1 MNTKN
6 VRISALFVLVS
17 ACAFAQEKENV
28 ASKQE
33 LEEVVVSDSKFA
45 LPKEKSGKV
54 ITKITAEELKNKPG
68 QSIAA
73 ILNTVAGVE
82 INGNQSAA
90 GKNLGYYIRGGKN
103 SQVLILIDGIPVN
116 DASGISMEYDLRLLP
131 AEQVESIEIMKGAA
145 STLYGTGAATGV
157 INIRLKKAA
166 KKALVG
172 NGYFNLGTNTTATN
186 QNQKTAD
193 FNQGFSINGSS
204 NKLTYFAALNS
215 TETKGISQIAPPNST
230 IHYEED
236 PFSRLNYLAKIG
248 YKATNQ
254 LTLDFFGNY
263 DKIKNDYDGGFDNTG
278 TSDTNLN
285 KTSSKQFRLGF
296 SPKYKYEKG
305 EFVLNSSFNKLVRSY
320 DELDTYSNSVGFS
333 QYESR
338 SVNVDGFNKYEVSP
352 SFFLVSGVQYQF
364 HDANSVTPYG
374 SSAKEGTKFNMVD
387 PYITGV
393 YSSSFGFNLNAGAR
407 WNSHSAYGN
416 QLVYNF
422 NPSFDFKSLPLKI
435 ISSYSTAFVTPSLYQ
450 LYSQYGNAQL
460 TPEKN
465 STIEAGFETQ
475 LCNKKLKW
483 NIVGFYREQTN
494 FIGFYFNPV
503 TYDSN
508 YINIDGLNNA
518 KGIETQLSWTLSNTI
533 KWNSNYT
540 YTQVDEALSRLIPK
554 HKINSAMDVKL
565 TERFFWNVNY
575 QYVDARKDAFF
586 DGNTYATTQ
595 VKLGSYQLVNTL
607 TRYEII
613 KNKLTLFGSVNNI
626 FNVDFVENIGY
637 SALGRNYK
645 LGLTINL

>member
-172 NGYFNLGTNTTATN
+172 NGYFNLGTNATATN
-186 QNQKTAD
+186 QNQKSAD

-416 QLVYNF
+416 QLVYNL

-465 STIEAGFETQ
+465 STIEAGFETK

-483 NIVGFYREQTN
+483 NVVGFYREQTN

-508 YINIDGLNNA
+508 YINIDGLNKA

>member
-172 NGYFNLGTNTTATN
+172 NGYFNLGTNATATN
-186 QNQKTAD
+186 QNQKAAD

-416 QLVYNF
+416 QLVYNL

-465 STIEAGFETQ
+465 STIEAGFETK

-483 NIVGFYREQTN
+483 NVVGFYREQTN

-508 YINIDGLNNA
+508 YINIDGLNKA

-613 KNKLTLFGSVNNI
+613 KNKLTIFGSVNNI

>member
-166 KKALVG
+166 KKALVA
-172 NGYFNLGTNTTATN
+172 NGYFNLGTNATATN
-186 QNQKTAD
+186 QNQKAAD

-374 SSAKEGTKFNMVD
+374 SSAKERTKFNMVD

-393 YSSSFGFNLNAGAR
+393 YSSSFGFNLNAGVR

-416 QLVYNF
+416 QLVYNL

-450 LYSQYGNAQL
+450 LYSQYGNARL

-465 STIEAGFETQ
+465 STIELGFETQ
-475 LCNKKLKW
+475 LCNKELKW
-483 NIVGFYREQTN
+483 NVVGFYREQTN

-508 YINIDGLNNA
+508 YINIDGLNKA

-533 KWNSNYT
+533 KWNLNYT

-565 TERFFWNVNY
+565 TERFFWNLNY

>member
-1 MNTKN
+1 MNKKN
-6 VRISALFVLVS
+6 VRISALFVLLS
-17 ACAFAQEKENV
+17 ACALAQEKENV

-172 NGYFNLGTNTTATN
+172 NGYFNMGTNATATS
-186 QNQKTAD
+186 QNQKAAD

-215 TETKGISQIAPPNST
+215 TETKGISQIAPPNSS
-230 IHYEED
+230 INYEED
-236 PFSRLNYLAKIG
+236 PFSRLNYLAKIS
-248 YKATNQ
+248 YRATNQ

-320 DELDTYSNSVGFS
+320 NELDTYSNSVGFS

-364 HDANSVTPYG
+364 HDANSLTPYG
-374 SSAKEGTKFNMVD
+374 NIAKENTKFNMID

-393 YSSSFGFNLNAGAR
+393 FSSSFGFNLNVGAR

-416 QLVYNF
+416 QLVYNL

-483 NIVGFYREQTN
+483 NVVGFYREQTN

-508 YINIDGLNNA
+508 YINIDGLNKA
-518 KGIETQLSWTLSNTI
+518 KGIETQVALTLSDNI
-533 KWNSNYT
+533 KWYSNYT
-540 YTQVDEALSRLIPK
+540 YTQVDEALNRLIPK
-554 HKINSAMDVKL
+554 HKINSSVDYKVS
-565 TERFFWNVNY
+565 ESFFWNVNY
-575 QYVDARKDAFF
+575 QYIDARKDAFF

-595 VKLGSYQLVNTL
+595 VKLSSYQLLNTL

>member
-17 ACAFAQEKENV
+17 ACAFAQEKGTI
-28 ASKQE
+28 ASQQE

-45 LPKEKSGKV
+45 LLKEKSGKV
-54 ITKITAEELKNKPG
+54 IAKITAEELKNKPG

-157 INIRLKKAA
+157 INIRLKKAV
-166 KKALVG
+166 KKALVA
-172 NGYFNLGTNTTATN
+172 NGYFNLGTNATATN
-186 QNQKTAD
+186 QNQKAAD

-204 NKLTYFAALNS
+204 NKLSYFAALNS

-248 YKATNQ
+248 YRVTNQ

-263 DKIKNDYDGGFDNTG
+263 DKITNDYDGGFDNTG

-387 PYITGV
+387 PYIIGV

-416 QLVYNF
+416 QLVYNV

-450 LYSQYGNAQL
+450 LYSQYGNSKL

-465 STIEAGFETQ
+465 STAEIGFETQ
-475 LCNKKLKW
+475 LCNKKLNW
-483 NIVGFYREQTN
+483 NVVGFYREQTN

-508 YINIDGLNNA
+508 YINIDGLNKA

-540 YTQVDEALSRLIPK
+540 YTQVDEALNRLIPK
-554 HKINSAMDVKL
+554 HKINSAMDLKL
-565 TERFFWNVNY
+565 TKRFFWNVNY

-595 VKLGSYQLVNTL
+595 VKLGSYQLFNTL
-607 TRYEII
+607 ARYEII
-613 KNKLTLFGSVNNI
+613 KNKLTLFASVNNI
-626 FNVDFVENIGY
+626 FNVDFLENIGY

-645 LGLTINL
+645 LGLIINL

>member
-172 NGYFNLGTNTTATN
+172 NGYFNLGTNATATN
-186 QNQKTAD
+186 QNQKAAD

-393 YSSSFGFNLNAGAR
+393 YSSSFGFNLNVGAR

-416 QLVYNF
+416 QLVYNL

-483 NIVGFYREQTN
+483 NVVGFYREQTN

-508 YINIDGLNNA
+508 YINIDGLNKA

-533 KWNSNYT
+533 KWNLNYT

-613 KNKLTLFGSVNNI
+613 KNKLTIFGSVNNI

>member
-1 MNTKN
+1 MNKKN
-6 VRISALFVLVS
+6 VRISAFFALLS
-17 ACAFAQEKENV
+17 ACAFAQEKESV
-28 ASKQE
+28 ASKQV

-45 LPKEKSGKV
+45 LAKEKSGKV
-54 ITKITAEELKNKPG
+54 ITKITAEELKNKSG
-68 QSIAA
+68 QSVAA

-82 INGNQSAA
+82 INGNQSAS

-131 AEQVESIEIMKGAA
+131 TEQVESIEIMKGAA

-157 INIRLKKAA
+157 INIRLKRAT

-172 NGYFNLGTNTTATN
+172 NGYFSVGTNTTATN
-186 QNQKTAD
+186 QNQKASD
-193 FNQGFSINGSS
+193 FNQGFSVNGSS

-215 TETKGISQIAPPNST
+215 TETKGISQIAPPNSNVS
-230 IHYEED
+230 YEDD

-248 YKATNQ
+248 YKVTNK
-254 LTLDFFGNY
+254 LKLEFFGNY
-263 DKIKNDYDGGFDNTG
+263 DQIKNDYDGVFDNTG
-278 TSDTNLN
+278 TSDTDLN

-296 SPKYKYEKG
+296 SPKFKYDKG

-320 DELDTYSNSVGFS
+320 DELDTYSNSVGFA

-374 SSAKEGTKFNMVD
+374 NIAKENTKFNMID
-387 PYITGV
+387 PYVTGV
-393 YSSSFGFNLNAGAR
+393 YTSKMGFNLNAGAR
-407 WNSHSAYGN
+407 WNSHSTYGN
-416 QLVYNF
+416 QLVYNI
-422 NPSFDFKSLPLKI
+422 NPSFDFQSLPFKI

-450 LYSQYGNAQL
+450 LYSQYGNSKL

-465 STIEAGFETQ
+465 STAEVGFETQ
-475 LCNKKLKW
+475 LCYKKLKW
-483 NIVGFYREQTN
+483 NVVGFYREQTN
-494 FIGFYFNPV
+494 FIGFYYNPT
-503 TYDSN
+503 TYASN
-508 YINIDGLNNA
+508 YVNIDGLNKA
-518 KGIETQLSWTLSNTI
+518 KGIETEIQLALSDRA

-540 YTQVDEALSRLIPK
+540 FTQVDEALNRLIPK
-554 HKINSAMDVKL
+554 HKINSSLDYKVS
-565 TERFFWNVNY
+565 ESFFCKVNY
-575 QYVDARKDAFF
+575 QYTDARKDAFF

-595 VKLGSYQLVNTL
+595 VKLGSYQILNTL
-607 TRYEII
+607 ARYEII
-613 KNKLTLFGSVNNI
+613 KNKLSVFGSINNI
-626 FNVDFVENIGY
+626 FNVDFIENIGY

>member
-1 MNTKN
+1 MNKKN
-6 VRISALFVLVS
+6 VRISALFVLVV
-17 ACAFAQEKENV
+17 ACAFAQDKEKI

-45 LPKEKSGKV
+45 LAKEKSGKV
-54 ITKITAEELKNKPG
+54 ITKITAEELKNRLG

-157 INIRLKKAA
+157 INIKLKKSG
-166 KKALVG
+166 KKTLSG
-172 NGYFNLGTNTTATN
+172 NGYFSVGTNATATQ
-186 QNQKTAD
+186 QNQKASD
-193 FNQGFSINGSS
+193 FNQGFSVNGRAT
-204 NKLTYFAALNS
+204 KLSYFAAFNS
-215 TETKGISQIAPPNST
+215 TEIKGISQIAPPNS
-230 IHYEED
+230 IVYYEED
-236 PFSRLNYLAKIG
+236 PFSRLNYLAKVG
-248 YKATNQ
+248 YVVTDKLA
-254 LTLDFFGNY
+254 LDFFGNY
-263 DKIKNDYDGGFDNTG
+263 DQIKNAYDGGFDNTG

-285 KTSSKQFRLGF
+285 TTSSKQFRLGF
-296 SPKYKYEKG
+296 STKFKYDKG

-320 DELDTYSNSVGFS
+320 DELDTYSNSVGFA

-338 SVNVDGFNKYEVSP
+338 SVNVDGFNKYEVAP

-374 SSAKEGTKFNMVD
+374 NIAKENTKFNMID

-393 YSSSFGFNLNAGAR
+393 FTSNMGFNLNAGAR

-416 QLVYNF
+416 QLVYNI
-422 NPSFDFKSLPLKI
+422 NPSFDFQSFPLKI

-450 LYSQYGNAQL
+450 LYSQYGNSKL

-465 STIEAGFETQ
+465 STAEVGFETQ
-475 LCNKKLKW
+475 LGNKKIRW

-494 FIGFYFNPV
+494 FIGFYYNPT
-503 TYDSN
+503 TYASN
-508 YINIDGLNNA
+508 YVNIDGLNKA
-518 KGIETQLSWTLSNTI
+518 KGIETEVKCTLSDKV
-533 KWNSNYT
+533 KWSSNYT
-540 YTQVDEALSRLIPK
+540 FTQVDEALNRLIPK
-554 HKINSAMDVKL
+554 HKINSSLDYKISDSC
-565 TERFFWNVNY
+565 FWNVNY
-575 QYVDARKDAFF
+575 QFIDARKDAFF

-595 VKLGSYQLVNTL
+595 VKLGSYQVVNTL
-607 TRYEII
+607 VRYEIS
-613 KNKLTLFGSVNNI
+613 KNKLSVFGSVQNI

-637 SALGRNYK
+637 STMGRNFK
-645 LGLTINL
+645 VGLTINL

>member
-172 NGYFNLGTNTTATN
+172 NGYFNLGTNATATN
-186 QNQKTAD
+186 QNQKAAD

-416 QLVYNF
+416 QLVYNL

-483 NIVGFYREQTN
+483 NVVGFYREQTN

-508 YINIDGLNNA
+508 YINIDGLNKA

-533 KWNSNYT
+533 KWNLNYT

>member
-172 NGYFNLGTNTTATN
+172 NGYFNLGTNATATN
-186 QNQKTAD
+186 QNQKAAD

-416 QLVYNF
+416 QLVCNL

-483 NIVGFYREQTN
+483 NVVGFYREQTN

-508 YINIDGLNNA
+508 YINIDGLNKA
-518 KGIETQLSWTLSNTI
+518 KGIETQVSWTLSNTI
-533 KWNSNYT
+533 KWNLNYT

>member
-166 KKALVG
+166 KKALVA
-172 NGYFNLGTNTTATN
+172 NGYFNLGTNATATN
-186 QNQKTAD
+186 QNQKAAD

-416 QLVYNF
+416 QLVYNL

-465 STIEAGFETQ
+465 STIEAGFETK

-483 NIVGFYREQTN
+483 NVVGFYREQTN

-508 YINIDGLNNA
+508 YINIDGLNKA

-613 KNKLTLFGSVNNI
+613 KNKLTIFGSVNNI

-645 LGLTINL
+645 LGLNINL